1 MTAFA
6 ATIKADTLSETLAPI
21 SAIVDECKLHA
32 TEDGLEICAVDPA
45 TVARAR
51 VALDKTAFEAFDTTG
66 VTLGV
71 NLERLEDVLSMAE
84 DELTLELIDDTHKL
98 RIESDGLEYT
108 LALIDTDS
116 IRQEPDIPDLDLPAT
131 FVLDGGSISRGIKA
145 ADLVAKHITIAGDGE
160 TDSLIL
166 SAEGDTDDVTETLA
180 GDRVT
185 NADVGE
191 SCESM
196 FSLYYLKD
204 ISKPIGSSASVTL
217 RFGDEFPLKMRY
229 YGADGPLTVT
239 NMLAPRIQSD

>member
-45 TVARAR
+45 NVAMAR
-51 VALDKTAFEAFDTTG
+51 VELDKKAFEAFDTTG

-71 NLERLEDVLSMAE
+71 NLERVEDVLSMAD
-84 DELTLELIDDTHKL
+84 DELALELVDDTHKL

-108 LALIDTDS
+108 LALIDSDS

-131 FVLDGGSISRGIKA
+131 FVLEGGSISRGIKA
-145 ADLVAKHITIAGDGE
+145 ADLVAKHITVAAD
-160 TDSLIL
+160 
-166 SAEGDTDDVTETLA
+166 GDTDDVTETLA

-196 FSLYYLKD
+196 FSLDYLKD